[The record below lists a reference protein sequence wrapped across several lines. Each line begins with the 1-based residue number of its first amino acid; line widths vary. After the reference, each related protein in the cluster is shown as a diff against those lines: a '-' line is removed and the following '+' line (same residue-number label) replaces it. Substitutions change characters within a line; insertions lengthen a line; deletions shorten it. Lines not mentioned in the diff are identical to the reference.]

1 MWKRKILKKKAR
13 LSMRQN
19 YWRMI
24 AVCFIITMLTTAYPT
39 TTTFLSAQTSSL
51 SPGPQSSISFTPN
64 ETNSEVL
71 RETISNIAQVVGASK
86 SSEELT
92 AAGMNILVDLYTTS
106 TSAFFS
112 LLRTVNTFL
121 TEHRDLSILF
131 LFVGVIVS
139 FLYQL
144 FVNHILL
151 IGEKRFFLEAH
162 NYHQTRISKI
172 FFLYKLRF
180 LTGPAW
186 IMFCRTL
193 FQSLWNFTII
203 GGVIKYYEYRMIPF
217 ILAENPSIGR
227 KDAFFLYRMAD
238 PLSVHIRAAGFCL
251 CKSLSDEL
259 RG

>member
-1 MWKRKILKKKAR
+1 
-13 LSMRQN
+13 MRQN

-121 TEHRDLSILF
+121 TEHWDLSILF
-131 LFVGVIVS
+131 LFVGVIVCKP
-139 FLYQL
+139 
-144 FVNHILL
+144 H
-151 IGEKRFFLEAH
+151 
-162 NYHQTRISKI
+162 
-172 FFLYKLRF
+172 
-180 LTGPAW
+180 PAD
-186 IMFCRTL
+186 R
-193 FQSLWNFTII
+193 
-203 GGVIKYYEYRMIPF
+203 
-217 ILAENPSIGR
+217 
-227 KDAFFLYRMAD
+227 
-238 PLSVHIRAAGFCL
+238 
-251 CKSLSDEL
+251 
-259 RG
+259 

>member
-1 MWKRKILKKKAR
+1 
-13 LSMRQN
+13 MRQN

-121 TEHRDLSILF
+121 TEHWDLSILF

-151 IGEKRFFLEAH
+151 IGEKRFFLEAN
-162 NYHQTRISKI
+162 NYPQTRI
-172 FFLYKLRF
+172 
-180 LTGPAW
+180 
-186 IMFCRTL
+186 
-193 FQSLWNFTII
+193 
-203 GGVIKYYEYRMIPF
+203 
-217 ILAENPSIGR
+217 
-227 KDAFFLYRMAD
+227 
-238 PLSVHIRAAGFCL
+238 
-251 CKSLSDEL
+251 
-259 RG
+259 

>member
-92 AAGMNILVDLYTTS
+92 AAGMNILVDLY
-106 TSAFFS
+106 S
-112 LLRTVNTFL
+112 LLFSAA
-121 TEHRDLSILF
+121 HC
-131 LFVGVIVS
+131 
-139 FLYQL
+139 Q
-144 FVNHILL
+144 HI
-151 IGEKRFFLEAH
+151 
-162 NYHQTRISKI
+162 SD
-172 FFLYKLRF
+172 
-180 LTGPAW
+180 
-186 IMFCRTL
+186 RTL
-193 FQSLWNFTII
+193 GSF
-203 GGVIKYYEYRMIPF
+203 
-217 ILAENPSIGR
+217 
-227 KDAFFLYRMAD
+227 
-238 PLSVHIRAAGFCL
+238 H
-251 CKSLSDEL
+251 SLSLCRSD
-259 RG
+259 RFVFISAVRKPHPADR

>member
-121 TEHRDLSILF
+121 TEHWDLSILF

-151 IGEKRFFLEAH
+151 IGEKRLSLEAH